1 MNIDFIPNDRVT
13 PHEMLSLAESVGFG
27 PHRSLDR
34 NKTALAGSIFVASAR
49 RDGALIGLVRLVGDG
64 AYILHLADLDV
75 HPDFQRRGVGRRL
88 MEMAINFAREAKIGT
103 GENFGE
109 FTLFANVD
117 ADAFYEKLGFIL
129 TPNGMVLTDTESRR
143 KTELEFQKDWTKKRE
158 ER

>member
-1 MNIDFIPNDRVT
+1 MNLEFIPNDKVT
-13 PHEMLSLAESVGFG
+13 YQEMLSLAESVGFG

-34 NKTALAGSIFVASAR
+34 NKTALAGSIFVASAC
-49 RDGALIGLVRLVGDG
+49 RDGDLIGLIRLVGDG
-64 AYILHLADLDV
+64 AYILHLADLEV

-88 MEMAINFAREAKIGT
+88 MEMAIEFAREAKIGT

-109 FTLFANVD
+109 FTLFADVD

-143 KTELEFQKDWTKKRE
+143 KTELEFQKEWTKKRE